1 VNKCDVCQKETVE
14 LILIA
19 DRDGMNAPGFLLV
32 CGGCAD
38 LHQEEHFE
46 DIFRSPVDFDLV
58 NADRR
63 LLRLCQ
69 VA

>member
-1 VNKCDVCQKETVE
+1 MTVSV
-14 LILIA
+14 A
-19 DRDGMNAPGFLLV
+19 DKNAAGFLRV
-32 CGGCAD
+32 CGRCAD

-46 DIFRSPVDFDLV
+46 DIFRSPVDFVLV

-63 LLRLCQ
+63 LRRR

>member
-1 VNKCDVCQKETVE
+1 MKICDVCQEETSLTVSV
-14 LILIA
+14 A
-19 DRDGMNAPGFLLV
+19 DKNAAGFLRV
-32 CGGCAD
+32 CGRCAD

-46 DIFRSPVDFDLV
+46 DIFRSPVDFVLV

-63 LLRLCQ
+63 LRRR